1 MRWIVA
7 FAYCMMCVGQIATAA
22 MPPTGAIAPAG
33 VRVLL
38 TDTAQTSPI
47 GRFVEI
53 FEDQTG
59 DLTFNDVSSSASSAA
74 AFARSAHNIPNFGFS
89 PSAYW
94 VRFTAQNQT
103 QRAAT
108 WLMEIGNPFIDVIQ
122 VYECRD
128 GALVGEKTVGDTIPF
143 HQRDVPHRN
152 FIFPFNLAAQE
163 EITYYVRFQNKGRM
177 AIAITLWQPLAFT
190 IHEYHQQFGSGL
202 FYGAVLIMLGY
213 NALLFLL
220 LKEPIYGKYVLL
232 LASVAVM
239 LLSNEGFAYQYLW
252 PDFPWWND
260 VSLNAF
266 IGVTSMLSLWFSAQ
280 FLRLSA
286 YSRPLYLSTV
296 ALRWVWGVL
305 TALFVVTRHS
315 SLPQLII
322 GLALPGPL
330 LLIAAA
336 FVIWRKGYQPARYY
350 LLSWGIFFAGAF
362 VEVLGMYNLI
372 PVEWF
377 NGRGL
382 RFGLVLAL
390 AFISLALSDRINLL
404 KSEKADAQAN
414 ALLAAQENE
423 RLIREQNLLLEQK
436 VAERT
441 AELRTSN
448 DQLHQEVAERKRAEL
463 ALRAAHRELQQKNQ
477 ELQDVNAS
485 KDKFFSI
492 ISHDL
497 RSPLSV
503 ILGMTE
509 LLRGNFDH
517 YTPDRAKELLTR
529 MNAAAERLNMLLENL
544 LTWSRLQRGA
554 MEYRP
559 EKIDLR
565 ALAEESR
572 DLLLARAEQKDV
584 ALANV
589 IPPNT
594 SAFADYDMIN
604 TVIRNLVSNALKFTT
619 AGDRIELSASCSE
632 TTAEVSVCDTGT
644 GMSSE
649 DLAQLFRI
657 DVQHSSIGT
666 AGERG
671 TGIGLILCQELVE
684 RNGGTIW
691 ADSRLGE
698 GTTFRFTLPAQK
710 K

>member
-1 MRWIVA
+1 M
-7 FAYCMMCVGQIATAA
+7 
-22 MPPTGAIAPAG
+22 
-33 VRVLL
+33 L
-38 TDTAQTSPI
+38 T
-47 GRFVEI
+47 V
-53 FEDQTG
+53 
-59 DLTFNDVSSSASSAA
+59 
-74 AFARSAHNIPNFGFS
+74 
-89 PSAYW
+89 
-94 VRFTAQNQT
+94 
-103 QRAAT
+103 
-108 WLMEIGNPFIDVIQ
+108 
-122 VYECRD
+122 
-128 GALVGEKTVGDTIPF
+128 
-143 HQRDVPHRN
+143 
-152 FIFPFNLAAQE
+152 
-163 EITYYVRFQNKGRM
+163 
-177 AIAITLWQPLAFT
+177 
-190 IHEYHQQFGSGL
+190 
-202 FYGAVLIMLGY
+202 
-213 NALLFLL
+213 
-220 LKEPIYGKYVLL
+220 
-232 LASVAVM
+232 
-239 LLSNEGFAYQYLW
+239 
-252 PDFPWWND
+252 
-260 VSLNAF
+260 
-266 IGVTSMLSLWFSAQ
+266 
-280 FLRLSA
+280 
-286 YSRPLYLSTV
+286 
-296 ALRWVWGVL
+296 
-305 TALFVVTRHS
+305 LFVVTRHS
-315 SLPQLII
+315 ALPPLII
-322 GLALPGPL
+322 GVALPGPL
-330 LLIAAA
+330 LLIASA
-336 FVIWRKGYQPARYY
+336 FAVWRKGYQPARYY

-372 PVEWF
+372 PVELF

-404 KSEKADAQAN
+404 KSETADAQAK

-436 VAERT
+436 VTERT

-463 ALRAAHRELQQKNQ
+463 ALRAAHNELQQKNQ

-509 LLRGNFDH
+509 LLRENFDH
-517 YTPDRAKELLTR
+517 YAPDRAKELLTR

-544 LTWSRLQRGA
+544 LTWSRLQRGV

-565 ALAEESR
+565 AIAEESR

-584 ALANV
+584 VLANI
-589 IPPNT
+589 IPPKT

-632 TTAEVSVCDTGT
+632 IVAEVSVCDTGT

-649 DLAQLFRI
+649 DLARLFRI

-671 TGIGLILCQELVE
+671 TGLGLILCQELVE